1 MRLLISN
8 CVPKMNWTCK
18 TYMDSAASVYLQYI
32 MFSVVPITEETE
44 STKTEEKKLTK
55 KQKKRLK
62 KKQLRNLIPQDCMD
76 YR

>member
-1 MRLLISN
+1 
-8 CVPKMNWTCK
+8 
-18 TYMDSAASVYLQYI
+18 MDSAASVYLHYI
-32 MFSVVPITEETE
+32 VMFSVVPITEETE